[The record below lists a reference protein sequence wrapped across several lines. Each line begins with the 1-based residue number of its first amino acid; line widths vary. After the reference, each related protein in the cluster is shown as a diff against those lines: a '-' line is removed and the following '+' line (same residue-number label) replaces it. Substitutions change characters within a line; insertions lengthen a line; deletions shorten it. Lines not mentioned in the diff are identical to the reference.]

1 MSDGSVDLSRGIAA
15 IKSQL
20 RLLSGG
26 PGVYRMLD
34 AGGDALYVGKARNL
48 KRRVVTYTQPGR
60 LPPRLQR
67 MVAETH
73 VLEVVTT
80 QTEVEALLLE
90 SNLIKKLKPRYNVLF
105 RDDKSFPYIH
115 LTTHQD
121 WPLAVKYRGS
131 RNKPGDFFGP
141 FASAGA
147 VNRTLS
153 ALERAFLLRTCSDAV
168 FKARTRP
175 CLKYQLKRCSAPCV
189 GRISQEDY
197 GALVDEAKS
206 FLVGRSHTVKDRLAK
221 AMQSA
226 SDDLAFEVAA
236 RFRDRIRAM
245 AQIQAHQD
253 INVEGTNLVD
263 ADIIAAHAEAG
274 QIGVQVFFFRAG
286 RNNGNRAYYPRHD
299 KGVDTA
305 EVLTAFIGQF
315 YENKLPPREVLLSH
329 PVRQQELLAEAL
341 SVRAERRVRLSV
353 PKRGPRRGIVDHA
366 LRNAR
371 EALGRRL
378 AESASQR
385 RLLEG
390 VAEVFGLDAAPER
403 IEVYDNS
410 HISGTNPIGAMIVA
424 GPEGFT
430 RGAYRRFNIRTD
442 VSGDDYA
449 MMREVL
455 TRRFSRAQKEDP
467 DRSGGQWPDLVLLD
481 GGKGQLSAALGI
493 MAELGIEDVPMA
505 SIAKGPD
512 RDAGR
517 ERFFLPDRAPFRL
530 DEQDP
535 RLYFLQRLRDEAHRF
550 AIGGHRARR
559 SRAIGENPL
568 DGVPG
573 VGPRRKRALL
583 NHFGSAKAVSRAGLG
598 DLESVEGVS
607 KAVAKR
613 VYDHF
618 REDT

>member
-1 MSDGSVDLSRGIAA
+1 MDLSRGVSA
-15 IKSQL
+15 IKAQL
-20 RLLSGG
+20 QLLGGG

-34 AGGDALYVGKARNL
+34 ENGDALYVGKARSL
-48 KRRVVTYTQPGR
+48 RRRVVTYTQPGR
-60 LPPRLQR
+60 LSLRLQR
-67 MVAETH
+67 MVAETCS
-73 VLEVVTT
+73 LEVVTT
-80 QTEVEALLLE
+80 HTEIEALLLE

-115 LTTHQD
+115 LTGHQE
-121 WPLAVKYRGS
+121 WPQVVKYRGP
-131 RNKPGDFFGP
+131 RTGPGEYFGP

-147 VNRTLS
+147 VTRTLS

-168 FKARTRP
+168 FNARTRP

-189 GRISQEDY
+189 GRISNEDY
-197 GALVDEAKS
+197 GRLVDESKA
-206 FLVGRSHTVKDRLAK
+206 FLAGRSRHVKDRLAK

-226 SDDLAFEVAA
+226 SEDLSFEIAA
-236 RFRDRIRAM
+236 RYRDRIRAM

-263 ADIIAAHAEAG
+263 ADVIAAHQEAG
-274 QIGVQVFFFRAG
+274 QTCVQVFFFRAG

-299 KGVDTA
+299 KGVEVA
-305 EVLTAFIGQF
+305 EVLAAVIGQF
-315 YENKLPPREVLLSH
+315 YENKLPPREVLLGS

-341 SVRAERRVRLSV
+341 SVRAQRRVRLSV
-353 PKRGPRRGIVDHA
+353 PRRGPRRAIVDHA

-378 AESASQR
+378 AESSSQR

-390 VAEVFGLDAAPER
+390 VAKVFELDAPPER

-410 HISGTNPIGAMIVA
+410 HISGSNPIGAMVVA
-424 GPEGFT
+424 GVEGFV
-430 RGAYRRFNIRTD
+430 RSAYRRFNIRTD
-442 VSGDDYA
+442 ASGDDYA

-467 DRSGGQWPDLVLLD
+467 DRTGGQWPDLVLLD
-481 GGKGQLSAALGI
+481 GGRGQLTAAIGVL
-493 MAELGIEDVPMA
+493 AELGIEDVPIA

-517 ERFFLPDRAPFRL
+517 ERFFRPNKAPFQL
-530 DEQDP
+530 DERDP

-559 SRAIGENPL
+559 SRAIGKNPL
-568 DGVPG
+568 DAVPG

-583 NHFGSAKAVSRAGLG
+583 SYFGSAKAVARAGLE
-598 DLESVEGVS
+598 DLESVAGVN

-613 VYDHF
+613 VYEHF
-618 REDT
+618 HDDM